1 MLNTFLLVLIPII
14 VGVEGDVQSL
24 QMATDM
30 RCLGFTNCNRK
41 VLWDVTIDLQR
52 NFFQNPS
59 LWPVVK
65 VRMSASTDG
74 SCDVRKSIKSVF
86 WL

>member
-1 MLNTFLLVLIPII
+1 MSKCTDGG
-14 VGVEGDVQSL
+14 GVNYNG
-24 QMATDM
+24 
-30 RCLGFTNCNRK
+30 K
-41 VLWDVTIDLQR
+41 VLWDVMMDLQQR
-52 NFFQNPS
+52 NFFQNMV
-59 LWPVVK
+59 LWPVVE